1 MKFKFKDTLLSY
13 ALPIF
18 TEFCLI
24 SLGAKSVIGIP
35 LCSRLSSCFSFVF
48 FFCFCRTAFRFA
60 PTQNARPNLFAVQY
74 GTVAPT
80 HTHTHTHT
88 HSHTHTHG
96 GKTNDDYT
104 DDNGHLEG
112 QVGHVTKNNRRRPIS
127 GTAESLLFSPSSS
140 LYNRMTHSS
149 SATRPSLLSVA
160 RTGLVERLAFRRRS
174 RAPRSW
180 RLNLNLGPKLRR
192 R

>member
-1 MKFKFKDTLLSY
+1 MFQAFKL
-13 ALPIF
+13 
-18 TEFCLI
+18 
-24 SLGAKSVIGIP
+24 
-35 LCSRLSSCFSFVF
+35 F
-48 FFCFCRTAFRFA
+48 FFCFFFLFLSDGFSFCTDTERAAQFICRSIWNR
-60 PTQNARPNLFAVQY
+60 RSH
-74 GTVAPT
+74 T